1 MGQDQESEERVN
13 IGLESSCFELE
24 LARVAGVT
32 SCFVKMLHEGVG
44 LVLYLMLIHFLTNL
58 VDMGYLIAEI

>member
-1 MGQDQESEERVN
+1 
-13 IGLESSCFELE
+13 
-24 LARVAGVT
+24 VT